1 MTSELRKQLK
11 TLSNKFYDWLKQ
23 STIENWRE
31 QIPDPIDTFCN
42 YDDEAGVEL
51 SKLYSEYENDKETTA
66 EIDKYLNIVVEAVNN
81 GTVIE
86 QRGGVR
92 EGAGRKLKSKTG
104 KAVTISFSCSPEQ
117 KEQIKKDI
125 VQSGMTQSEYIINKL
140 L

>member
-51 SKLYSEYENDKETTA
+51 SKLYSEY
-66 EIDKYLNIVVEAVNN
+66 
-81 GTVIE
+81 
-86 QRGGVR
+86 
-92 EGAGRKLKSKTG
+92 
-104 KAVTISFSCSPEQ
+104 
-117 KEQIKKDI
+117 
-125 VQSGMTQSEYIINKL
+125 
-140 L
+140 